1 MRHSSRPTNQCKG
14 RSEPITENSSSDQV
28 DLVSDRAPLSRRFG
42 PLAPK
47 TAPDA
52 SPSCARPSPALRRRS
67 KPGSMPLVS
76 ITKLSTPGNGGSDRE
91 LLHNL
96 IHHAGRGPADRTRG
110 VCARGAQYHTGV
122 PFAALP
128 HDIAADPRLSPTD
141 LRVLAALL
149 YYARQDPSC
158 YPSDASIATRVHRH
172 PGTVRRCLKRLEDLG
187 YIRREF
193 VQATPANPTG
203 RLIHLTCTEPD
214 WPRPEIPRYPPPSA
228 DAHPPPS
235 TNARLPPSAGA
246 RSTPCADER
255 TPRAP
260 AHTNREFPEE
270 EERDVTIFPPIRE
283 QEQPLSCRTGLPVR
297 TPGPG
302 APAPRPQQ
310 PPTDGPTT
318 PQVASSRTTPP
329 TGPATPPGTPRPLKD
344 EFRTLPGAAP
354 DRVRTLAWRLAHHLR
369 DTASVGFFVMVL
381 SLVAAGS
388 APVERLMAAY
398 VAADRSRGKAQK
410 PGAIFV
416 SVWSG
421 WQPPLKPSEINRP
434 KYRQAPSQPVVRA
447 SPSPAPEPEAPAELS
462 REEEIAQLQSWLDQ
476 PRHPF
481 RSIARKRLAEL
492 GVPLTA
498 PDAPR

>member
-1 MRHSSRPTNQCKG
+1 VNCSTTRCT
-14 RSEPITENSSSDQV
+14 T
-28 DLVSDRAPLSRRFG
+28 
-42 PLAPK
+42 
-47 TAPDA
+47 
-52 SPSCARPSPALRRRS
+52 PAADPR
-67 KPGSMPLVS
+67 
-76 ITKLSTPGNGGSDRE
+76 T
-91 LLHNL
+91 
-96 IHHAGRGPADRTRG
+96 GRGECAPRG
-110 VCARGAQYHTGV
+110 TQYHTGV

-158 YPSDASIATRVHRH
+158 YPSDASIAARVHRH

-214 WPRPEIPRYPPPSA
+214 WPRPEMVPIPKRRCTPTPERRCTPT
-228 DAHPPPS
+228 PERRR
-235 TNARLPPSAGA
+235 T
-246 RSTPCADER
+246 STPCADER
-255 TPRAP
+255 TPQAP
-260 AHTNREFPEE
+260 AHTNREEPEG
-270 EERDVTIFPPIRE
+270 EERNVTIFPSIRE
-283 QEQPLSCRTGLPVR
+283 QVQPLSCRAGLPVR
-297 TPGPG
+297 TVGPEAA
-302 APAPRPQQ
+302 APCPQQ
-310 PPTDGPTT
+310 LPTDGPTT
-318 PQVASSRTTPP
+318 PQVASSRTTSAPS
-329 TGPATPPGTPRPLKD
+329 PATPPGPPRPLKD

-354 DRVRTLAWRLAHHLR
+354 DHVRTLAWRLAHHLR

-434 KYRQAPSQPVVRA
+434 VYYQADRGCDPVI
-447 SPSPAPEPEAPAELS
+447 SSPAPPPGGDELS
-462 REEEIAQLQSWLDQ
+462 REEEIMTLRDILSR
-476 PRHPF
+476 PHGPF
-481 RSIARKRLAEL
+481 ARVARARLAEL
-492 GVPLTA
+492 GAA
-498 PDAPR
+498 PDPI